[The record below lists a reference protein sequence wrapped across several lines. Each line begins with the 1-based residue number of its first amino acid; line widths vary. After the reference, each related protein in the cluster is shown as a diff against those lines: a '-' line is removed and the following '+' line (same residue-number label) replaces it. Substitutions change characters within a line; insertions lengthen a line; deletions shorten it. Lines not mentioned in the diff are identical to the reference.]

1 MKKQMKDTGAKIGI
15 IALLASQLAMVGY
28 VLFSAFDSRN
38 FWRFKP
44 EIMVAILVLQFLL
57 VILIKQWKL
66 KSKVAILRDVLVQI
80 SFATL
85 YLTILGYSDSTIY
98 NPTWV
103 SVFCVIV
110 ASILNRFFNKRDE
123 ISLWIYAG
131 FIAAFI
137 FTYII
142 VSITPGAT
150 DFYIPGLLVYVLAVA
165 IPLLVK
171 RVIVDK
177 LIKR

>member
-1 MKKQMKDTGAKIGI
+1 M
-15 IALLASQLAMVGY
+15 
-28 VLFSAFDSRN
+28 
-38 FWRFKP
+38 
-44 EIMVAILVLQFLL
+44 
-57 VILIKQWKL
+57 
-66 KSKVAILRDVLVQI
+66 LRDVLVQI

>member
-1 MKKQMKDTGAKIGI
+1 MKDTGAKIGI

-66 KSKVAILRDVLVQI
+66 KSKVAMLRDVLVQI